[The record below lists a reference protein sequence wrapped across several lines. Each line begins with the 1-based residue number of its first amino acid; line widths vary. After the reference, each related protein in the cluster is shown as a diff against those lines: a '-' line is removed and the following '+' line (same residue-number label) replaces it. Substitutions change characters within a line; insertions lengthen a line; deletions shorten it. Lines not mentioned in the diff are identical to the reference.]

1 MKNGT
6 SKFYAVGEPDL
17 GPLEERYV
25 LDAVRSGW
33 VSSLG
38 KYVDGFEAEFARY
51 CGSRYGVSA
60 CNGTAALHL
69 ALLCLGIGPG
79 DEVIVPT
86 FTFVA
91 TANAVM
97 YTGAAPVF
105 ADANAT
111 TWCVDAPAIERA
123 LSPRTRAIIVVH
135 LFGHPADMDPIME
148 LAAARD
154 VLVIEDAAQ
163 AHGAIYKGRKAGS
176 IGKIGAF
183 SFYGNKL
190 ITTGEGGMLI
200 TDDVAIA
207 ERARFLR
214 DHSMSKQKR
223 YWHPEI
229 GYNYRLTNVQAALG
243 LAQLERID
251 ELLARKRA
259 IMGWYR
265 EFLHGCNDLMLNPA
279 EPWALSSYWMVSALL
294 PASLVP
300 ERVALKLRA
309 AGIDTRPFFPPM
321 HTLPFYRGC
330 GDGGDATRCFPVAE
344 DLAAHGLSLPSGSRL
359 DCDDVRYIAEI
370 VKQVLDEQ
378 LGGEKSEASEG
389 FEQGAEQRRSG

>member
-1 MKNGT
+1 MKNEAT
-6 SKFYAVGEPDL
+6 KFYPVGEPDL
-17 GPLEERYV
+17 GQLEERYV

-38 KYVDGFEAEFARY
+38 KYVDEFEAGFARY
-51 CGSRYGVSA
+51 CGSRHSVTT

-91 TANAVM
+91 SANAVM
-97 YTGAAPVF
+97 YTGASPVF
-105 ADANAT
+105 ADANAA
-111 TWCVDAPAIERA
+111 TWCVDAGAIKSA
-123 LSPRTRAIIVVH
+123 LSARTRAIIVVH
-135 LFGHPADMDPIME
+135 LFGHPADMDPILE
-148 LAAARD
+148 LATARG
-154 VLVIEDAAQ
+154 VPVIEDAAQ
-163 AHGAIYKGRKAGS
+163 AHGAVYKGRRVGS

-190 ITTGEGGMLI
+190 ITTGEGGMLV
-200 TDDVAIA
+200 TDDGAIA

-259 IMGWYR
+259 IMSWYR
-265 EFLHGCNDLMLNPA
+265 EFLCGRTGLMLNPA

-294 PASLVP
+294 PESFAPEYVAS
-300 ERVALKLRA
+300 KLRG
-309 AGIDTRPFFPPM
+309 AGVDTRPFFPPM
-321 HTLPFYRGC
+321 HTLPFYRGY
-330 GDGGDATRCFPVAE
+330 GSSGEATRCFPVAE
-344 DLAAHGLSLPSGSRL
+344 DLADRGLSLPSGARL
-359 DCDDVRYIAEI
+359 DRADVRYIAEV
-370 VKQVLDEQ
+370 VKQVLDEEVV
-378 LGGEKSEASEG
+378 GGRSEASDG
-389 FEQGAEQRRSG
+389 FEQEAE